1 MSLQA
6 GMDSELVLDDR
17 HPAVQ
22 YAAGVWFL
30 GGGEG
35 EYKATTMFTNTTG
48 ATVTVD
54 FYGEF
59 CSAYAGA
66 KKLK

>member
-1 MSLQA
+1 ME
-6 GMDSELVLDDR
+6 SELVLDDR
-17 HPAVQ
+17 HPAVL

-35 EYKATTMFTNTTG
+35 EYKTTTTFTNTTG

-54 FYGEF
+54 FYGMSCDIHLE
-59 CSAYAGA
+59 AR
-66 KKLK
+66 K